1 MTNPETNRRASFA
14 AACLGMLMFGM
25 VLISLG
31 STLPELITRFN
42 LNNLDRGTLAT
53 LLPFG
58 ILAGS
63 LIFGPIVDRYGY
75 KNLLILCA
83 AIVLLGFEGIAF
95 GKTLSVVQICIF
107 LIGFGGGV
115 LNGGTNA
122 LVADISTGSR
132 SANLSILGVFFGI
145 GALGMPLVLGVLSK
159 SLTQHTIIAVLGA
172 LMVIPILYFV
182 SVEFPSPK
190 QPQGFPLKQGIGMIK
205 DPTLM
210 LFAMM
215 LFFQS
220 GLEGIANDWSAQYL
234 IETIKVPRE
243 QALYA
248 LTCFVIGLTVTR
260 LLLGTFLRHA
270 APKRVLQISIVIA
283 AIGAA
288 VLMTAKDYPMAVC
301 GLVLLG
307 IGFAAAF
314 PVILGMIG
322 DLYSKASGTAF
333 SIAFVLALI
342 GNMIINKTMGY
353 AAHEYGIKVFSVLLL
368 TALAFLSLLLVVAT
382 RRAAKTGTLVTRPSE
397 TEIAQK

>member
-1 MTNPETNRRASFA
+1 MNNPEINRRASFA

-63 LIFGPIVDRYGY
+63 IIFGPIVDRYGY
-75 KNLLILCA
+75 KSLLILCA

-95 GKTLSVVQICIF
+95 ARTLFVVQVCIF

-132 SANLSILGVFFGI
+132 GANLSILGVFFGI
-145 GALGMPLVLGVLSK
+145 GALGMPLVLGALSK
-159 SLTQHTIIAVLGA
+159 TLTQQTIIAALGGFMVL
-172 LMVIPILYFV
+172 PILYFV
-182 SVEFPSPK
+182 SVKFPSPK
-190 QPQGFPLKQGIGMIK
+190 QPQGFPLKQGMGMVK

-243 QALYA
+243 HALYA

-260 LLLGTFLRHA
+260 LLLGTILR
-270 APKRVLQISIVIA
+270 RVSPIRILEISIVIA
-283 AIGAA
+283 AAGA
-288 VLMTAKDYPMAVC
+288 VMLMSAKDFSIAVG

-322 DLYSKASGTAF
+322 DLYANASGTAF

-353 AAHEYGIKVFSVLLL
+353 AAHEYGIKVFSVLIL
-368 TALAFLSLLLVVAT
+368 TALAFLSLLLVAAT
-382 RRAAKTGTLVTRPSE
+382 RRAAKTQTQ
-397 TEIAQK
+397 IASK

>member
-1 MTNPETNRRASFA
+1 MNSPEINRRASFA

-63 LIFGPIVDRYGY
+63 IIFGPIVDRYGY

-83 AIVLLGFEGIAF
+83 VIVMLGFEGIAF
-95 GKTLSVVQICIF
+95 AQTLFLVQACIF

-132 SANLSILGVFFGI
+132 GANLSILGVFFGI
-145 GALGMPLVLGVLSK
+145 GALGMPLVLGALSK
-159 SLTQHTIIAVLGA
+159 TLTQQTIIASLGA
-172 LMVIPILYFV
+172 LMILPIVYFV
-182 SVEFPSPK
+182 SVKFPSPK
-190 QPQGFPLKQGIGMIK
+190 QPQGFPLKQGIVMVK

-234 IETIKVPRE
+234 IETIKVPRD

-260 LLLGTFLRHA
+260 LLLGTILRHA
-270 APKRVLQISIVIA
+270 APKRVLQVSLIIA
-283 AIGAA
+283 ALGAIILMSATNYPIA
-288 VLMTAKDYPMAVC
+288 VS

-322 DLYSKASGTAF
+322 DLYSTASGTAF

-353 AAHEYGIKVFSVLLL
+353 AAHEYGIKVFSVLIL
-368 TALAFLSLLLVVAT
+368 TALAFLSLLLVAAT
-382 RRAAKTGTLVTRPSE
+382 RRAAKTQTQTAS
-397 TEIAQK
+397 K

>member
-1 MTNPETNRRASFA
+1 MNSSETNRRASFA

-63 LIFGPIVDRYGY
+63 IIFGPIVDRYGY
-75 KNLLILCA
+75 KSLLILCA
-83 AIVLLGFEGIAF
+83 IIVMLGFEGIAF
-95 GKTLSVVQICIF
+95 AQTLFLVQVCIF

-132 SANLSILGVFFGI
+132 GADLSILGVFFGI
-145 GALGMPLVLGVLSK
+145 GALGMPLVLGALSK
-159 SLTQHTIIAVLGA
+159 TLSQQTIIATLGVLMI
-172 LMVIPILYFV
+172 LPIVYFV
-182 SVEFPSPK
+182 CVKFPSPK
-190 QPQGFPLKQGIGMIK
+190 QPQGFPLKQGVRMVK

-220 GLEGIANDWSAQYL
+220 GLEGITNDWSAQYL

-243 QALYA
+243 RALYA
-248 LTCFVIGLTVTR
+248 LTSFVVGLTVTR
-260 LLLGTFLRHA
+260 LLLGTILRRVSPTRVLSISLGISVAGALHLLDPASYHA
-270 APKRVLQISIVIA
+270 AIF
-283 AIGAA
+283 
-288 VLMTAKDYPMAVC
+288 
-301 GLVLLG
+301 GLILLG

-322 DLYSKASGTAF
+322 DLYSNASGTAF

-342 GNMIINKTMGY
+342 GNMIINKIMGY
-353 AAHEYGIKVFSVLLL
+353 AAHEYGIKVFAVLIL
-368 TALAFLSLLLVVAT
+368 TALAFLSLLLVAAT
-382 RRAAKTGTLVTRPSE
+382 RRVAKTGARVTRPYE
-397 TEIAQK
+397 PEIIQK

>member
-1 MTNPETNRRASFA
+1 MNSPEPQPNRRASFA

-42 LNNLDRGTLAT
+42 LDNLARGTLAT

-63 LIFGPIVDRYGY
+63 IIFGPIVDRYGY

-83 AIVLLGFEGIAF
+83 VIVMLGFEGIAF
-95 GKTLSVVQICIF
+95 AQTLFVVQICIF
-107 LIGFGGGV
+107 MIGFGGGV

-122 LVADISTGSR
+122 LVADISIGSR
-132 SANLSILGVFFGI
+132 GANLSILGVFFGI
-145 GALGMPLVLGVLSK
+145 GALGMPLVLGLLSK
-159 SLTQHTIIAVLGA
+159 NFTQQTIIAGLGA
-172 LMVIPILYFV
+172 FMVLPILYFV
-182 SVEFPSPK
+182 SVKFPSPK
-190 QPQGFPLKQGIGMIK
+190 QPQGFPLKQGITMVK

-234 IETIKVPRE
+234 IETIKIPRDR
-243 QALYA
+243 ALYA
-248 LTCFVIGLTVTR
+248 LTCFVVGLTVTR
-260 LLLGTFLRHA
+260 LLLGTMLRHA
-270 APKRVLQISIVIA
+270 SPRRVLQSSLIIA
-283 AIGAA
+283 AIGAI
-288 VLMTAKDYPMAVC
+288 VLMSATNYPLAVC
-301 GLVLLG
+301 GLIVLG

-322 DLYSKASGTAF
+322 DLYSTASGTAF

-353 AAHEYGIKVFSVLLL
+353 AAHEYGIKVFSVLIL
-368 TALAFLSLLLVVAT
+368 TALAFLSLLLVAAT
-382 RRAAKTGTLVTRPSE
+382 RRVATTQTQ
-397 TEIAQK
+397 TAQK